1 MKKLILCSLF
11 VILTNCTAAPTAP
24 SAPAVNSVAQ
34 EKGQAEAA
42 PKVETSEEAKNTKT
56 MKGKAKSCICA
67 KIWMPV
73 CGENK
78 KTYGNSCEADCAGVK
93 YTVGACEESK

>member
-11 VILTNCTAAPTAP
+11 VILTSCTAAPTAP
-24 SAPAVNSVAQ
+24 AANSNEQ
-34 EKGQAEAA
+34 EKVQTEAA
-42 PKVETSEEAKNTKT
+42 PSEAKA
-56 MKGKAKSCICA
+56 MKGKAKSCICT
-67 KIWMPV
+67 KMWMPV

-93 YTVGACEESK
+93 YTVGACEETK